1 MLAKVVGREA
11 QHHQAAPLVT
21 GVQGFKPLVLVGEAA
36 VAGGVHHQQHF
47 SGVLTQLLR
56 CLILQPF
63 ELLLQQRRAG
73 CVASR
78 AGRGGQCRC
87 PGQGARK
94 KNQAGCQLDD
104 IHALRLCISLSAGL
118 LPALPSPFPVENCSS
133 RNIDERCASLAA
145 AGV

>member
-47 SGVLTQLLR
+47 SGVLAQLLR
-56 CLILQPF
+56 CLVLQPF
-63 ELLLQQRRAG
+63 ELLLQQRRAS

-87 PGQGARK
+87 PGHDAR
-94 KNQAGCQLDD
+94 KNQASCQFDE
-104 IHALRLCISLSAGL
+104 IHAMRLCISLSSGL
-118 LPALPSPFPVENCSS
+118 WSALPSPFPVKNCSS
-133 RNIDERCASLAA
+133 RQVDERCACL
-145 AGV
+145 AGVARV